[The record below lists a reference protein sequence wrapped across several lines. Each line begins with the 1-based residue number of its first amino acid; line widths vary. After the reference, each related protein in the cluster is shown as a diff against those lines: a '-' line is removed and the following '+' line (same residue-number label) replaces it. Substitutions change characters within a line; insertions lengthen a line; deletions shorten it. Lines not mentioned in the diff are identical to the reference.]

1 MTEVKMHFY
10 SFARDAVIHSMPFLL
25 KSMNFF
31 FIFNSFLLLFFEG
44 VFFYGLF
51 IFILSDFKIKLFK
64 GILR

>member
-1 MTEVKMHFY
+1 MHFY
-10 SFARDAVIHSMPFLL
+10 SFARDAVVHSTPFLL
-25 KSMNFF
+25 KSVHFF